1 MRPFRISTVPL
12 PFRRLACAL
21 LVVLL
26 GLGLTVAAVRAC
38 SVPVFR
44 YALERWAAEPYELFI
59 FHRGGLGPQDRKLA
73 DALQKLCEGP
83 GATPNVQVQWV
94 DVAGALDGELRK
106 FWESQKPAGLPWA
119 VLCYPRRDEERRV
132 AWAGKAE
139 GPALQPL
146 FDSPARRGLAKR
158 LLAGETAVW
167 LFVEGGNA
175 EKDGAALKLLEE
187 NLKVQ
192 EKELKLP
199 GDDDGPQNDA
209 PGQFRA
215 ALPLRIAFSTLR
227 VARKDAA
234 EQGLMT
240 LLKNSF
246 EKPPPEDIPWVF
258 VLYGQGRVL
267 AVLPG
272 DKLEADSIGKVC
284 EFLIGPCSCAVKDQ
298 RPGFDLLVLADW
310 SALGGEPLV
319 REPEVPNLA
328 VLAPLLAAQA
338 LPGAEPAKSYP
349 LWDGKETVAEY
360 AKRAGLEPTK
370 TQDLR
375 NGVKL
380 ELALIPAGKFLMGSP
395 ETEKDRT
402 KSETQHEVTIT
413 KPYYMGKYEVTQEQY
428 EQVMGTNPSQFKG
441 RDLPVEQVSWD
452 DAQAFCKK
460 ASGKTG
466 FSVRLPTEAQ
476 WERACRAGTE
486 TTYYAGDTEAD
497 LDRAGWYEKNSN
509 RTTHPVG
516 QKAANAWGLYDTHG
530 NVLEWCG
537 EWHGAYK
544 AEAVVDPQGAPPGEY
559 RVLRGGS
566 WADYLFGCRSAF
578 RGGDDPAAR
587 GGTVGFRVVVEV
599 PRTP

>member
-1 MRPFRISTVPL
+1 MRPSTVPL

-26 GLGLTVAAVRAC
+26 GLGLTIAVVRAC

-94 DVAGALDGELRK
+94 DVAGALNEDVRK
-106 FWESQKPAGLPWA
+106 LWESQKPAGLPWA

-158 LLAGETAVW
+158 ILAGETAVW

-199 GDDDGPQNDA
+199 GGDDGPQDDA
-209 PGQFRA
+209 PDLSLA

-240 LLKNSF
+240 LLKNSY

-258 VLYGQGRVL
+258 VIYGQGRVL
-267 AVLPG
+267 AALPG
-272 DKLEADSIGKVC
+272 DKLEADSIREVC

-310 SALGGEPLV
+310 SALGGKPLV

-328 VLAPLLAAQA
+328 MLAPVLAAQA
-338 LPGAEPAKSYP
+338 LPGAEPAKSFP

-370 TQDLR
+370 TLDLG

-380 ELALIPAGKFLMGSP
+380 ELVLIPAGKFVMGSP

-402 KSETQHEVTIT
+402 MSETQHEVTIT

-428 EQVMGTNPSQFKG
+428 QQAMGTNLSHLEG
-441 RDLPVEQVSWD
+441 RDLPVECVPSD
-452 DAQAFCKK
+452 HARAFCKK
-460 ASGKTG
+460 VSGKTG
-466 FSVRLPTEAQ
+466 TVVRLPTEAE
-476 WERACRAGTE
+476 WEHACRSGTK
-486 TTYYAGDTEAD
+486 TTYYTGDAETD

-516 QKAANAWGLYDTHG
+516 QKAANAWGLYDMHG

-537 EWHGAYK
+537 DWYEAYK
-544 AEAVVDPQGAPPGEY
+544 AEAEVDPQGAPPGEY
-559 RVLRGGS
+559 RVVRGGS
-566 WADYLFGCRSAF
+566 WGDFPFSCRSAF
-578 RGGDDPAAR
+578 RGGHDPDIR
-587 GGTVGFRVVVEV
+587 GSNVGCRVVVA
-599 PRTP
+599 PKDP